1 METDKLLDRN
11 RLKKSLTLW
20 RIAGVIS
27 ITALVVLAIG
37 KFDKT
42 GSENHIAILNVSNI
56 ITNNP
61 TRSKALTKIAENKF
75 TKALIVHINSPG
87 GTVVGGE
94 TLHYH
99 LRNVSNY
106 KPVVTVIHDL
116 GTSAA
121 YMAALASDQI
131 FTRRS
136 SIVGSIGV
144 IVQTTDITAMLG
156 NLGIR
161 PEAIKS
167 SPLKAQP
174 NPLEPMNKEARD
186 TTKLLVADIFEM
198 FIDMVVEGR
207 RLEKKEVKQLADGRV
222 FTGRQAVKNGLAD
235 AIGGEK
241 EALNWLSKKKN
252 INKQL
257 PLKLIEVD
265 KSEGFLKKILDSFL
279 GKISIS
285 DRLGLDGLVS
295 LWHPN
300 VW

>member
-1 METDKLLDRN
+1 METEKFLDRN

-20 RIAGVIS
+20 RIVGVIS
-27 ITALVVLAIG
+27 ITTLIVLIIG
-37 KFDKT
+37 KFNKIID
-42 GSENHIAILNVSNI
+42 EDYIAVLNVSNI
-56 ITNNP
+56 IADNP
-61 TRSKALTKIAENKF
+61 DRSKALTKIAENQF
-75 TKALIVHINSPG
+75 AKALIVHINSPG

-94 TLHYH
+94 TLHHH
-99 LRNVSNY
+99 LKNVSNN
-106 KPVVTVIHDL
+106 KPVVAVIHDL

-121 YMAALASDQI
+121 YMAAIASDQI
-131 FTRRS
+131 FTRQS

-144 IVQTTDITAMLG
+144 IVQTTDITAMLE
-156 NLGIR
+156 NFGIR

-174 NPLEPMNKEARD
+174 NPLEPMNKKVRE

-207 RLEKKEVKQLADGRV
+207 QLDKQKVKLLADGRV

-235 AIGGEK
+235 AIGGEN
-241 EALNWLSKKKN
+241 EAINWLSERKN
-252 INKQL
+252 INDKL
-257 PLKLIEVD
+257 PLKLIKVNEYD
-265 KSEGFLKKILDSFL
+265 SFLKKILDNFL